1 MYALVNPFV
10 QIALLRGKPQD
21 LPASLFLLKLTLGA
35 HALLGVLMFANR
47 LSLPQAVLAGI
58 ASTLIMC
65 VLTAALLF
73 ANRRAGRI
81 VQTLTAM
88 AGSDVVVGLA
98 ALPVTA
104 WLHGAV
110 NDAAP
115 SGLPGL
121 LFLLLLIWN
130 LVVAGHVLRHALSSA
145 LPLGIVLALV
155 LYMLSVNV
163 MRVLFPAMT

>member
-10 QIALLRGKPQD
+10 QIAFLRCGPQD
-21 LPASLFLLKLTLGA
+21 LPASMFLLKLTLAA

-47 LSLPQAVLAGI
+47 LSLVQALLAGAI
-58 ASTLIMC
+58 STLVMC
-65 VLTAALLF
+65 ALTASLLF
-73 ANRRAGRI
+73 ANRRSARI

-88 AGSDVVVGLA
+88 AGSDVVVGIV
-98 ALPVTA
+98 ALPVAA
-104 WLHGAV
+104 WLHGTVDGAV
-110 NDAAP
+110 A

-121 LFLLLLIWN
+121 LFLVLVVWN
-130 LVVAGHVLRHALSSA
+130 LVVAGHVLRHALSSP

-163 MRVLFPAMT
+163 MHALFPAMT